1 MNIDRRHEY
10 PMMLS
15 GAFALARTELERC
28 IDAGNRCRQPLLFCS
43 LSALKLLGIPIPLGH
58 RLADDK
64 VHVCVSRQ
72 DMRSTVK
79 GVNFRVWSLPL
90 QKHHLQDGISV
101 VDPITACMQMLA
113 FCSREEAAML
123 FDSLMCRDPQRHM
136 VSLGEIEGYLAGV
149 ASFRG
154 KKNAVWALDHCRE
167 GMDSPME
174 TRLRLRIEQ
183 SGLLRPEVN
192 HRLVHPETHEVWY
205 LDLAYPQRKIAIEYQ
220 GEEFHATR
228 AGLQRDSRKIAALQG
243 LGWAVIPITAES
255 LSSER
260 QWLIWMRTVKDI
272 VAQKGGLRSL
282 V

>member
-1 MNIDRRHEY
+1 
-10 PMMLS
+10 
-15 GAFALARTELERC
+15 
-28 IDAGNRCRQPLLFCS
+28 
-43 LSALKLLGIPIPLGH
+43 
-58 RLADDK
+58 
-64 VHVCVSRQ
+64 
-72 DMRSTVK
+72 
-79 GVNFRVWSLPL
+79 
-90 QKHHLQDGISV
+90 
-101 VDPITACMQMLA
+101 MQMLA

-167 GMDSPME
+167 GTDSPME

-183 SGLLRPEVN
+183 SGLPRPEVN
-192 HRLVHPETHEVWY
+192 HRLMHPETHAVWY